1 MKETNLANCESSLFC
16 KWNGDVV
23 DCPNPNS
30 AAAPATMQCASI
42 DSSTATGTAAGNTA
56 AYTAGSAT
64 GTTAAGIPFWDTKQC
79 TWTCPVAPSYAE
91 NTCTHK
97 AAAA

>member
-42 DSSTATGTAAGNTA
+42 DTSTATGST
-56 AYTAGSAT
+56 T
-64 GTTAAGIPFWDTKQC
+64 GTTAAGMPFWDTKQC
-79 TWTCPVAPSYAE
+79 TWTCPVVPNYAD
-91 NTCTHK
+91 NTCTHS
-97 AAAA
+97 AYDSTNQ